1 MPTPHSST
9 APTEEFPQ
17 GFAQQLF
24 QDIVTLNRVLYAT
37 HHSTMLAGLPECA
50 VEEEGWPCAR
60 PAVVTHLETELEC
73 CAKHFLMVERG

>member
-1 MPTPHSST
+1 MAQANLPASPAS
-9 APTEEFPQ
+9 EFPQ

-24 QDIVTLNRVLYAT
+24 QDIVTLNRILYAT

-60 PAVVTHLETELEC
+60 PAVVTHLATELEC
-73 CAKHFLMVERG
+73 CAKHFMAVERG